1 MGRILSAEESSMP
14 QHPNATLI
22 RDAWRAV
29 GRGETETLKRL
40 CADGIQWHAAGR
52 TPWAGDHE
60 GLDAVL
66 DYLGRVGEA
75 TDVFDA
81 ELRDLLVSEER
92 AATVMQVSARRGDRR
107 LEVQFVILYRIAGGK
122 IAEVWSTPLDPH
134 VTDAFWS

>member
-1 MGRILSAEESSMP
+1 MS

-29 GRGETETLKRL
+29 ARGETETLKRL
-40 CADGIQWHAAGR
+40 CVDGVQWHASGR

-75 TDVFDA
+75 ADVFDA
-81 ELRDLLVSEER
+81 ELTDLLVSEEH

-107 LEVQFVILYRIAGGK
+107 LEVEFVILYRITAGK
-122 IAEVWSTPLDPH
+122 IAEVWTAPLDPRA
-134 VTDAFWS
+134 TDAFWA